1 MDETSA
7 LDILRKTLEFYGL
20 IRAGETDNTLLTDI
34 TTAWREQR
42 ITPNDSIDQIGIVM
56 RDSQAFKD
64 RFPANEALRA
74 AGKPQRSI
82 SQYLALE
89 ADYANVMRANGI
101 PAGFYD
107 DPVTDFQQLIAGD
120 VSPLEV
126 QNRVEQGYR
135 AVRDAD
141 PEVVRQFQEL
151 YGVNEGALAAYFIDP
166 ERMRPQMDQFA
177 LQRQAQSAAVAAQA
191 RLQGGLE
198 LSRAEAESLTAQG
211 VTGEQAARGFAQL
224 QGTQELFTPLAGEEE
239 ITRQQMIEG
248 VVGTR
253 AEAAQRIATR
263 SRRRRAAFEQGGG
276 FATGQTGIAGL
287 TEA

>member
-1 MDETSA
+1 MEDSA
-7 LDILRKTLEFYGL
+7 LDILRQTLAFYGL
-20 IRAGETDNTLLTDI
+20 SDTELLNDVSN
-34 TTAWREQR
+34 AWRDQR
-42 ITPNDSIDQIGIVM
+42 ITPNMDIDEIGIVM
-56 RDSQAFKD
+56 RDSEAFKR

-74 AGKPQRSI
+74 AGKPQRSV

-107 DPVTDFQQLIAGD
+107 DPVTDFQALIAGE
-120 VSPLEV
+120 VSPMEV
-126 QNRVEQGYR
+126 QSRVEQGFR

-141 PEVVRQFQEL
+141 PEVVKQFQEL

-177 LQRQAQSAAVAAQA
+177 LQRQAQAAQVAAQA
-191 RLQGGLE
+191 RLQGGLTV
-198 LSRAEAESLTAQG
+198 SREEAETLAAQG
-211 VTGEQAARGFAQL
+211 VTSQAAAQGFAQL
-224 QGTQELFTPLAGEEE
+224 QASQELFTPLAGEEE
-239 ITRQQMIEG
+239 ITRQQMLEG

-263 SRRRRAAFEQGGG
+263 ARRRRAAFEQGGG
-276 FATGQTGIAGL
+276 LATSAQGVVGL

>member
-1 MDETSA
+1 MEDSA
-7 LDILRKTLEFYGL
+7 FEIIKKTLDFYGL
-20 IRAGETDNTLLTDI
+20 REQDLLDDLK
-34 TTAWREQR
+34 TAWTNQQ
-42 ITPNDSIDQIGIVM
+42 IVPGMGIDEIGIVM
-56 RDSQAFKD
+56 RESAAFKR

-74 AGKPQRSI
+74 AGKPQRSV

-107 DPVTDFQQLIAGD
+107 DPVTDFQSLIAGE
-120 VSPLEV
+120 VSPMEV
-126 QNRVEQGYR
+126 QSRVEQGFR

-141 PEVVRQFQEL
+141 PEVVKQFQEL

-166 ERMRPQMDQFA
+166 ERMRPQMDQFD
-177 LQRQAQSAAVAAQA
+177 LQRQAQAAQVAAQA
-191 RLQGGLE
+191 RLQGGLTV
-198 LSRAEAESLTAQG
+198 SREEAETLAAQG
-211 VTGEQAARGFAQL
+211 VTSQAAAQGFAQL
-224 QGTQELFTPLAGEEE
+224 QASRELFTPLAGEEE
-239 ITRQQMIEG
+239 ITRQQMLEG

-263 SRRRRAAFEQGGG
+263 ARRRRAAFEQGGG
-276 FATGQTGIAGL
+276 LATSQQGVVGL